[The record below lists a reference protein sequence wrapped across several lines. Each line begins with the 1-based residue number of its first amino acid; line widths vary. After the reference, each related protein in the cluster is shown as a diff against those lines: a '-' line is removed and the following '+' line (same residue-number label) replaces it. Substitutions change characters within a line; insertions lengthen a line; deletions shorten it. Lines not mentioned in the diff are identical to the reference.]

1 MQSRK
6 LFRVFTEPFSDRDL
20 THFRKLVLVK
30 NQVLVL
36 TWILFFVNFLLTVL
50 QSMDIAQ
57 VTVLNPVEI
66 PSPRGF
72 FKIMLFKPILLQVR
86 KLEPKKVRILPKVLK
101 LAGGHQQSK
110 LYNCL
115 SCFFFFFNY
124 TLSTKRDPSE
134 GTVYVSTQCHHPT
147 WGILSVGRKKWIQ
160 DWKKSWVLIMVLELI
175 IC

>member
-1 MQSRK
+1 
-6 LFRVFTEPFSDRDL
+6 
-20 THFRKLVLVK
+20 
-30 NQVLVL
+30 
-36 TWILFFVNFLLTVL
+36 
-50 QSMDIAQ
+50 MDIAQ

-115 SCFFFFFNY
+115 SCFFFFLT
-124 TLSTKRDPSE
+124 TLCPRK
-134 GTVYVSTQCHHPT
+134 GTPVKGLFMSAHSVITQP
-147 WGILSVGRKKWIQ
+147 GVFSVLGEKNEFKTE
-160 DWKKSWVLIMVLELI
+160 KSPEY
-175 IC
+175 